1 MVVVLFDGD
10 CGIVERD
17 RDCEGC
23 RDCDDDDDDD
33 D

>member
-17 RDCEGC
+17 HDREGC
-23 RDCDDDDDDD
+23 RDCDDDD
-33 D
+33 

>member
-17 RDCEGC
+17 RGDREGC
-23 RDCDDDDDDD
+23 RDCDDDD
-33 D
+33 

>member
-1 MVVVLFDGD
+1 MMVVVLFDGD
-10 CGIVERD
+10 CD
-17 RDCEGC
+17 RDHEGC